1 MRYLIKHAIG
11 SIWLGTAAAAL
22 ACSSAPA
29 KRGQPATPVRV
40 APASRIDAPVTI
52 AASGVVEP
60 VQTVA
65 VTAQV
70 SGSLQEVVFKEGD
83 YVQKGQVLFHI
94 DPRPLA
100 AAVDQATATLRRDEA
115 QADAGRRDDER
126 YKKLADMGYV
136 SRSQSD
142 QMHATA
148 LAQAATVEA
157 DRAALR
163 AAQVNLGFAT
173 IRAPISGR
181 SGSLLVRQGN
191 NVGPG
196 TGPLVVIN
204 QISPVL
210 VRFPVLQQDFDPMQ
224 RALAMHPL
232 TVIASS
238 NDSSDVSEQ
247 GQLTFL
253 DNAVDSL
260 TGTVTGKANFA
271 NAGRRMWPGELV
283 FLSVQLEVQRGV
295 IAVPNEAVVTGQQ
308 GPYVYVVDAKN
319 TATIRQIATG
329 MQVGDMTVVARGLA
343 AGERVVIDGQSR
355 LNPGA
360 RVSLMSTE
368 TDTGA
373 ARLGVGGEAAG
384 GGAGAAGGDV
394 TAARP
399 GGAGGAAT
407 DERGGQGAAAGAS
420 PNSGVPGSVSPGNGG
435 GGARGSAGS
444 PVMSAPPVAPAP
456 SNGAAQSTTPV
467 VPGSTTPTATQGTRA
482 PTSTVAPTVNGR
494 PPTTTTP
501 TTTGR
506 PPGGATTPTTT
517 GRPPGSTPGTPIGPG
532 RGRP

>member
-1 MRYLIKHAIG
+1 MRHLVNLATRSIG
-11 SIWLGTAAAAL
+11 FGTAVVVL
-22 ACSSAPA
+22 ACNSAPA

-52 AASGVVEP
+52 SASGVVEP

-70 SGSLQEVVFKEGD
+70 SGSLQQVLFKEGD
-83 YVQKGQVLFHI
+83 FVQKGQLLFRI

-115 QADAGRRDDER
+115 QAEAGRRDDER

-148 LAQAATVEA
+148 VAQAATVEA

-173 IRAPISGR
+173 IRAPIAGR
-181 SGSLLVRQGN
+181 SGGLLVRQGN

-224 RALAMHPL
+224 RALAVHPL
-232 TVIASS
+232 MVIASS
-238 NDSSDVSEQ
+238 NDSSQVNEE

-271 NAGRRMWPGELV
+271 NTGRRMWPGELV
-283 FLSVQLEVQRGV
+283 FLSVQLDVQRGV
-295 IAVPNEAVVTGQQ
+295 IAVPNDAVITGQQ

-329 MQVGDMTVVARGLA
+329 MQVGDMTVVARGLT

-360 RVSLMSTE
+360 RVSLMSTG

-373 ARLGVGGEAAG
+373 ARLGAASGGT
-384 GGAGAAGGDV
+384 GAAGGDV

-399 GGAGGAAT
+399 GGTGSAAQ
-407 DERGGQGAAAGAS
+407 DEGNDRG
-420 PNSGVPGSVSPGNGG
+420 P
-435 GGARGSAGS
+435 GARGAAGS
-444 PVMSAPPVAPAP
+444 PAVSTPPVAPAP
-456 SNGAAQSTTPV
+456 SSGAVQSTTPV
-467 VPGSTTPTATQGTRA
+467 VPRSTTPSTPQGMRGPLA
-482 PTSTVAPTVNGR
+482 
-494 PPTTTTP
+494 PTTTAP
-501 TTTGR
+501 TTPTGR
-506 PPGGATTPTTT
+506 PPGAATTPTAT
-517 GRPPGSTPGTPIGPG
+517 GRPPGSTFGTPTGT
-532 RGRP
+532 RRP

>member
-1 MRYLIKHAIG
+1 MRHLVNRATR
-11 SIWLGTAAAAL
+11 SIWFGTVIVAM
-22 ACSSAPA
+22 ACSGAPP

-70 SGSLQEVVFKEGD
+70 SGSLQQVLFKEGD
-83 YVQKGQVLFHI
+83 FVRKGQVLFHI
-94 DPRPLA
+94 DPRPLS

-142 QMHATA
+142 QMHANA

-173 IRAPISGR
+173 IRAPIAGR
-181 SGSLLVRQGN
+181 SGGLLVRQGN

-224 RALAMHPL
+224 RALAVHPL

-238 NDSSDVSEQ
+238 NDSSQVNEQ

-295 IAVPNEAVVTGQQ
+295 IAVPNDAVVTGQQ

-329 MQVGDMTVVARGLA
+329 MQVGDMTVVARGLT

-360 RVSLMSTE
+360 RVSLMSTG

-373 ARLGVGGEAAG
+373 ARLGAAG
-384 GGAGAAGGDV
+384 AATGAAGGDV

-399 GGAGGAAT
+399 GGTGGSGQ
-407 DERGGQGAAAGAS
+407 DEGNEQ
-420 PNSGVPGSVSPGNGG
+420 PGVA

-444 PVMSAPPVAPAP
+444 PAVSTPPIAPAP
-456 SNGAAQSTTPV
+456 SSGAAQSPTPV
-467 VPGSTTPTATQGTRA
+467 IPGSTTPSTTPSTSQGTRA
-482 PTSTVAPTVNGR
+482 APSTTS
-494 PPTTTTP
+494 PTTTTP
-501 TTTGR
+501 TTTAR
-506 PPGGATTPTTT
+506 PPGAATTPTTT
-517 GRPPGSTPGTPIGPG
+517 GRPPGSTSGTPIGA
-532 RGRP
+532 RRP

>member
-1 MRYLIKHAIG
+1 MRYLRNVSTL
-11 SIWLGTAAAAL
+11 SIWLGTAAIVAA
-22 ACSSAPA
+22 CHNAPA

-40 APASRIDAPVTI
+40 APASRIDAPVMI
-52 AASGVVEP
+52 SASGVVEP

-70 SGSLQEVVFKEGD
+70 SGSLQQVLFKEGD
-83 YVQKGQVLFHI
+83 FVQKGQVLFHI

-100 AAVDQATATLRRDEA
+100 AALDQATATLRRDEA

-157 DRAALR
+157 DRAVLR
-163 AAQVNLGFAT
+163 GAQVNLGYAT

-181 SGSLLVRQGN
+181 TGALLVRQGN
-191 NVGPG
+191 NVSPG
-196 TGPLVVIN
+196 GGPLVIIN

-210 VRFPVLQQDFDPMQ
+210 VRFPILEQDFDPMQ
-224 RALAMHPL
+224 RALALHPL

-238 NDSSDVSEQ
+238 NDSSEVSER
-247 GQLTFL
+247 GELTFL

-283 FLSVQLEVQRGV
+283 FLSVQLNVQRGV
-295 IAVPNEAVVTGQQ
+295 VAVPNEAVLTGQQ

-319 TATIRQIATG
+319 TAAIRQIATG
-329 MQVGDMTVVARGLA
+329 MQVGDMTVVPRGLA
-343 AGERVVIDGQSR
+343 VGERVVVDGQSR
-355 LNPGA
+355 LNPGS

-373 ARLGVGGEAAG
+373 ARLGAADG
-384 GGAGAAGGDV
+384 SASGDV
-394 TAARP
+394 TAAARP
-399 GGAGGAAT
+399 GGSGSATPQQTTAGAA
-407 DERGGQGAAAGAS
+407 
-420 PNSGVPGSVSPGNGG
+420 
-435 GGARGSAGS
+435 GSAGS
-444 PVMSAPPVAPAP
+444 PVTSAAPRPIAPAP
-456 SNGAAQSTTPV
+456 ANPTTNGSATTTP
-467 VPGSTTPTATQGTRA
+467 PNTTAPNTTLPTTTRPNTTP
-482 PTSTVAPTVNGR
+482 
-494 PPTTTTP
+494 TTP

-506 PPGGATTPTTT
+506 PPGATSGT
-517 GRPPGSTPGTPIGPG
+517 PPGT
-532 RGRP
+532 RRP